1 MSKSAPSDKDAGFKR
16 ANEISSSMLGMPG
29 YADDSMLFVVRFANK
44 LKTRLSQRDHDQ
56 FWKSLDAMTKASARP
71 AEEFG
76 GVEGRAQHVSELRQA
91 TLESVKDYP
100 DLVQE
105 FDHFCSVSRAQFKK
119 YRGEAP
125 SASSSSTPATSET
138 S

>member
-1 MSKSAPSDKDAGFKR
+1 MGDYRPL
-16 ANEISSSMLGMPG
+16 SSRLTSLPQ
-29 YADDSMLFVVRFANK
+29 
-44 LKTRLSQRDHDQ
+44 TRLSQKDHDQ